1 MLKSVF
7 RTTQFKKEF
16 KALLKKHI
24 DPIKF
29 KHAIDA
35 LMKQDKQLLS
45 TRYKDHSLTGNWKG
59 YREIHIEGDWLLIYK
74 IEKEELQLVLT
85 RTGSHDDLF
94 N

>member
-16 KALLKKHI
+16 KALLKKHV
-24 DPIKF
+24 DSIKF